1 MAAAASAVGQTG
13 NRLQDALAVA
23 ERQTELFEVALGQLA
38 NDIHV
43 DQVVAKCG
51 LMPFKTKA
59 SEPSGDVHDVL
70 GGRARHGGQR
80 RNAK

>member
-1 MAAAASAVGQTG
+1 MAAAASPRADR

-23 ERQTELFEVALGQLA
+23 QRQTELFEVVFVQFA

-51 LMPFKTKA
+51 LVPFKTQPL
-59 SEPSGDVHDVL
+59 EPSGDVHDVL
-70 GGRARHGGQR
+70 EDRAGRGR
-80 RNAK
+80 KIK